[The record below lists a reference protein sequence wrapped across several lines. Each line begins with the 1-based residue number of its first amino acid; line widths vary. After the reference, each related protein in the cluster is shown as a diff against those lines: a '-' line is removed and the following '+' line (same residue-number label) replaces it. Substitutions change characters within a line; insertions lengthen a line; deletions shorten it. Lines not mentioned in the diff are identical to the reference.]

1 MPYVGA
7 VFLRS
12 RSSSQ
17 PSHKMPATT
26 RLLIALIAGLAIG
39 ALLTGVNTPASTYA
53 VQILEPVGILWVN
66 AIRMTVLPMVVSL
79 LIVTI
84 GGAQGAKAVGRT
96 GRNAFL
102 VCLSMLVATAII
114 VALLVP
120 PLLDMLPLSASSL
133 DALRASATSDQS
145 TQVGNAGLSS
155 WITGLIPANPVKA
168 AADGALL
175 QLVIFTILFGIAL
188 TRVSDDKRAP
198 VLAFFRGV
206 ADAMLVLV
214 KWMLVI
220 APLGVFALAVPL
232 AARTGIA
239 AAGALAYYI
248 VAIGVMCVFLILLC
262 SLVAVTV
269 GRIRVRSFFST
280 AAPAQAVAFSSRSS
294 LASLPALVEGGEK
307 LGLPS
312 TVIAFFLPLAVSTF
326 RLGAVP
332 AMLVGSMFLGKLY
345 GVEIP
350 PTQIIGIVLTAILL
364 SFSVPG
370 IPGGGILVMAPILAN
385 AGIPA
390 AGLGLLLALDT
401 VPDMFRTMTNVSADY
416 TAAALLSRFSDNKA
430 EGVVLPDVRG

>member
-1 MPYVGA
+1 
-7 VFLRS
+7 
-12 RSSSQ
+12 
-17 PSHKMPATT
+17 
-26 RLLIALIAGLAIG
+26 
-39 ALLTGVNTPASTYA
+39 
-53 VQILEPVGILWVN
+53 
-66 AIRMTVLPMVVSL
+66 
-79 LIVTI
+79 
-84 GGAQGAKAVGRT
+84 
-96 GRNAFL
+96 
-102 VCLSMLVATAII
+102 
-114 VALLVP
+114 
-120 PLLDMLPLSASSL
+120 LSASSL
-133 DALRASATSDQS
+133 DALRVNATSDQS
-145 TQVGNAGLSS
+145 TQVGNAGLTS
-155 WITGLIPANPVKA
+155 WITALIPSNPVKA

-188 TRVSDDKRAP
+188 TRVSESNRAP

-214 KWMLVI
+214 KWMLAI

-248 VAIGVMCVFLILLC
+248 VAIAATCVLLIVLC
-262 SLVAVTV
+262 IVLAVTLGRV
-269 GRIRVRSFFST
+269 GVRAFLST

-307 LGLPS
+307 LGLS
-312 TVIAFFLPLAVSTF
+312 NTVIAFFLPLAVSTF

-332 AMLVGSMFLGKLY
+332 AMLVGSMFLGRLY
-345 GVEIP
+345 GIEIP

-401 VPDMFRTMTNVSADY
+401 IPDMFRTMTNVSADY
-416 TAAALLSRFSDNKA
+416 TAAALLSRKRDNKA
-430 EGVVLPDVRG
+430 ESDMLQEIRS